1 MRPTR
6 RVSWIRRAFAA
17 SRSFLSSPPS
27 PSGGI
32 PRSRTNRR
40 RWRARRLPI
49 PTTWPP
55 LPKNQGGGGYPAI
68 LSRGI
73 PLMPLTED
81 LASRSRLDE
90 LMRALVQA
98 AAQGRLMADA
108 RHPGRAGDERDMRRE
123 CRAPRRRHCPHDQKG
138 ALDCKGLFYRVCVET
153 VLVDNRRLCLSA
165 RRVNGIAHTA
175 RKVHLFDRVAFI

>member
-17 SRSFLSSPPS
+17 SRSFLSSPPL
-27 PSGGI
+27 PSGGV

-40 RWRARRLPI
+40 RRRARRLPI

-55 LPKNQGGGGYPAI
+55 LPKNQGGGGCPA
-68 LSRGI
+68 
-73 PLMPLTED
+73 ED

-90 LMRALVQA
+90 LIRALVQA
-98 AAQGRLMADA
+98 AAQGRLLADA
-108 RHPGRAGDERDMRRE
+108 RHPGRAGDECDMRRE

-138 ALDCKGLFYRVCVET
+138 ALDRKGLFYRVCVET
-153 VLVDNRRLCLSA
+153 VLVDDIRRLCLSV
-165 RRVNGIAHTA
+165 RQ
-175 RKVHLFDRVAFI
+175 